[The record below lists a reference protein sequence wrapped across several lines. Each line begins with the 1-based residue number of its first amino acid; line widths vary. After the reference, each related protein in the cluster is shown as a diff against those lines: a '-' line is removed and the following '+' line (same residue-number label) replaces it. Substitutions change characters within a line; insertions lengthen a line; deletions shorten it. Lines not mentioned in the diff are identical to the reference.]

1 MANIDLPLLE
11 TIESYQQFLLS
22 VIDKV
27 KEYNL
32 NTIVFQVRPCN
43 DALYQSDL
51 NPWSEFIT
59 GKQGAYPGFDVFGW
73 FVEKATEAGVEVHA
87 WLNPYRVTNRKL
99 ADLEMSKKEFLNTLA
114 ENNFARLRPDLVI
127 ETVQSKLILDPSSE
141 EVREFVSESALK
153 SPGNTT

>member
-1 MANIDLPLLE
+1 MVFYRGQYRFAAFRNDRKLS
-11 TIESYQQFLLS
+11 TVLLS

-59 GKQGAYPGFDVFGW
+59 GKQGAYPGSTFS
-73 FVEKATEAGVEVHA
+73 AGLSRRRRRPA
-87 WLNPYRVTNRKL
+87 
-99 ADLEMSKKEFLNTLA
+99 SKFM
-114 ENNFARLRPDLVI
+114 
-127 ETVQSKLILDPSSE
+127 
-141 EVREFVSESALK
+141 
-153 SPGNTT
+153 PG